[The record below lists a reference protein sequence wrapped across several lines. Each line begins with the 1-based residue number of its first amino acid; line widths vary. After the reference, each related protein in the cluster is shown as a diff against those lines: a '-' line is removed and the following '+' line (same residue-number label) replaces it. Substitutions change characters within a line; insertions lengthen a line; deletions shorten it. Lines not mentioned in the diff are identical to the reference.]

1 MKDLWAVLALQRD
14 YRLMLSAGLI
24 SLIGDWLLRT
34 GLAFQVYVLTGSTL
48 ASGGLLL
55 ASFVPPVLLG
65 SLAGVFVDR
74 WDRRTTMIVTN
85 VLNAVVLLP
94 LLAVRDE
101 SAIWIVYG
109 VVLAQSCLQ
118 QFFSPAEQ
126 SLVPVLVD
134 SEQLVTANAL
144 NSQIR
149 DLARLIGAA
158 LGGVLAA
165 LGGLTLLALAD
176 AGTFLIA
183 VVLIAAMRHRR
194 TSPSPSPSPSPEHDE
209 ATAAQEAEG
218 AIRRLRAEWTEGLLL
233 CVAGRA
239 MRLLFVFCLITG
251 VGEGIMS
258 TLFAPFVSSVL
269 GGDGRAYGLIV
280 SSQAIGGIAGGLI
293 AAAIGSRLPAAT
305 MWGIGAFCFGMV
317 DLTLF
322 CYPLISDSLI
332 PAFACMMIVGVPGA
346 FTVAGLMTVLQ
357 NLTVDGTRGRIF
369 GAITATESVAVL
381 VGIVSAGLLGDVVG
395 IIPVLVFQG
404 LGYVVGGVVILTR
417 RRVLAP
423 RPEPVPHLSL

>member
-1 MKDLWAVLALQRD
+1 MKDLWGVLARQRD

-55 ASFVPPVLLG
+55 ASFVPPVVLG

-74 WDRRTTMIVTN
+74 WDRRKTMIVTN
-85 VLNAVVLLP
+85 VLNALVLLP

-144 NSQIR
+144 NGQIR
-149 DLARLIGAA
+149 DIARLVGAA

-183 VVLIAAMRHRR
+183 VVLIAGMRHRR
-194 TSPSPSPSPSPEHDE
+194 TATAHEE
-209 ATAAQEAEG
+209 ATAAEEAGG
-218 AIRRLRAEWTEGLLL
+218 AIRRLRAEWTEGLRL
-233 CVAGRA
+233 CVAGQA
-239 MRLLFVFCLITG
+239 MRLLFVFCLVTG

-258 TLFAPFVSSVL
+258 TLFAPFVSSEL
-269 GGDGRAYGLIV
+269 GGDGTAYGLIV
-280 SSQAIGGIAGGLI
+280 SSQAIGGIVGGLV

-305 MWGIGAFCFGMV
+305 MWGVGAFFFGLV

-332 PAFACMMIVGVPGA
+332 PAFACMIVVGLPGA
-346 FTVAGLMTVLQ
+346 FTVAGMMTVFQ
-357 NLTVDGTRGRIF
+357 NLTQDGTRGRIF

-381 VGIVSAGLLGDVVG
+381 VGITSAGFLGDAVG

-404 LGYVVGGVVILTR
+404 LGYVVGGLVILSR
-417 RRVLAP
+417 RQVLAP
-423 RPEPVPHLSL
+423 RPEPAPPLPV

>member
-1 MKDLWAVLALQRD
+1 MKDLWGVLARQRD

-55 ASFVPPVLLG
+55 ASFVPPVVLG

-74 WDRRTTMIVTN
+74 WDRRKTMIVTN
-85 VLNAVVLLP
+85 VLNALVLLP

-144 NSQIR
+144 NGQIR
-149 DLARLIGAA
+149 DIARLVGAA

-183 VVLIAAMRHRR
+183 VVLIAGMRHRR
-194 TSPSPSPSPSPEHDE
+194 TATPHEHDE
-209 ATAAQEAEG
+209 ATAAEEAGG
-218 AIRRLRAEWTEGLLL
+218 AIRRLRAEWTEGLRL
-233 CVAGRA
+233 CVAGQA
-239 MRLLFVFCLITG
+239 MRLLFVFCLVTG

-258 TLFAPFVSSVL
+258 TLFSPFVSSEL
-269 GGDGRAYGLIV
+269 GGDGTAYGLIV
-280 SSQAIGGIAGGLI
+280 SSQAIGGIVGGLV

-305 MWGIGAFCFGMV
+305 MWGVGAFFFGLV

-322 CYPLISDSLI
+322 CYPLFSDSLI
-332 PAFACMMIVGVPGA
+332 PAFVCMIVVGLPGA
-346 FTVAGLMTVLQ
+346 FTVAGMMTVFQ
-357 NLTVDGTRGRIF
+357 NLTQDGTRGRIF

-381 VGIVSAGLLGDVVG
+381 VGITSAGFLGDAVG

-404 LGYVVGGVVILTR
+404 LGYVVGGLVILSR
-417 RRVLAP
+417 RQVLAP
-423 RPEPVPHLSL
+423 RPEPAPPLTV

>member
-1 MKDLWAVLALQRD
+1 MKDLWGVLARQRD

-55 ASFVPPVLLG
+55 ASFVPPVVLG

-85 VLNAVVLLP
+85 VLNALVLLP

-144 NSQIR
+144 NGQIR
-149 DLARLIGAA
+149 DIARLVGAA

-183 VVLIAAMRHRR
+183 VVLIAGMRHRR
-194 TSPSPSPSPSPEHDE
+194 GSTPQHDE
-209 ATAAQEAEG
+209 ATAAEEAGG
-218 AIRRLRAEWTEGLLL
+218 AIRRLRAEWTEGLRL
-233 CVAGRA
+233 CVAGQA
-239 MRLLFVFCLITG
+239 MRLLFVFCLVTG

-258 TLFAPFVSSVL
+258 TLFAPFVSSEL
-269 GGDGRAYGLIV
+269 GGDGTAYGLIV
-280 SSQAIGGIAGGLI
+280 SSQAIGGIVGGLV

-305 MWGIGAFCFGMV
+305 MWGVGAFFFGLV

-332 PAFACMMIVGVPGA
+332 PAFACMIVVGLPGA
-346 FTVAGLMTVLQ
+346 FTVAGMMTVFQ
-357 NLTVDGTRGRIF
+357 NLTQDGTRGRIF

-381 VGIVSAGLLGDVVG
+381 VGITSAGFLGDAVG

-404 LGYVVGGVVILTR
+404 LGYVVGGLVILSR
-417 RRVLAP
+417 RQVLAP
-423 RPEPVPHLSL
+423 RPEPAPPLTV

>member
-1 MKDLWAVLALQRD
+1 
-14 YRLMLSAGLI
+14 
-24 SLIGDWLLRT
+24 
-34 GLAFQVYVLTGSTL
+34 
-48 ASGGLLL
+48 
-55 ASFVPPVLLG
+55 
-65 SLAGVFVDR
+65 
-74 WDRRTTMIVTN
+74 

-134 SEQLVTANAL
+134 SQQLVTANAL

-149 DLARLIGAA
+149 DLARLVGAA

-165 LGGLTLLALAD
+165 AGGLTLLALAD
-176 AGTFLIA
+176 AATFLIA
-183 VVLIAAMRHRR
+183 VALIAGMRHRHVR
-194 TSPSPSPSPSPEHDE
+194 PTVELQS
-209 ATAAQEAEG
+209 AGG
-218 AIRRLRAEWTEGLLL
+218 AIKKLKAEWTEGLRL
-233 CVAGRA
+233 CVAGQA
-239 MRLLFVFCLITG
+239 MRLLFVFCLVTG
-251 VGEGIMS
+251 VGEGVMS
-258 TLFAPFVSSVL
+258 TLFAPFVSSEL
-269 GGDGRAYGLIV
+269 GGDGTAYGLIV
-280 SSQAIGGIAGGLI
+280 SSQAIGGIIGGLV

-305 MWGIGAFCFGMV
+305 MWGIGAFCFGLV

-332 PAFACMMIVGVPGA
+332 PAFVCMIIVGLPGA
-346 FTVAGLMTVLQ
+346 FTIAGMMTVFQ
-357 NLTVDGTRGRIF
+357 NLTQDGTRGRIF

-381 VGIVSAGLLGDVVG
+381 VGITSAGFLGDIVG

-404 LGYVVGGVVILTR
+404 LGYVLGGLVILSR

-423 RPEPVPHLSL
+423 RPEPVPRLTA